1 MIRLVIAD
9 ENESY
14 IKALA
19 QYLQVE
25 HGQAFEIA
33 CFTQGRVLQEH
44 LVSCA
49 GIDMLLIDQKLLAEI
64 NVVAIKIV
72 ILFTETMLDCNGT
85 TIYKYQR
92 ADQIAKL
99 LLGAVDKFSDG
110 RVNIIKS
117 NKESRLIC
125 VYSPGGATGKS
136 TIAYNLAHQYAM
148 HAQKVL
154 FLSLEAFSTLSFF
167 QRSES
172 ARGLIF
178 MLYLIKNKHPN
189 LQLKLNTI
197 KAIDGNTNIHYLER
211 ESNVLEYKDIKLED
225 MELLTDFL
233 KKQSSYDA
241 IIIDL
246 DSAINEISLGAFK
259 YCDVIINILC
269 NSPYSTAKQEDF
281 IEQSPKM
288 DDFLQVELSRKT
300 IHCHNQYKAEA
311 DMKFDEGNHSSG
323 QLEIPYINNLNLNQ
337 GGYYPEMSY
346 FKQLYDRLENFLSMK
361 VMADERNKE

>member
-19 QYLQVE
+19 QYLQAE

-33 CFTQGRVLQEH
+33 CFTQGKVLQEH
-44 LVSCA
+44 FMSCT
-49 GIDMLLIDQKLLAEI
+49 GIDMLLIDQKLVAEI
-64 NVVAIKIV
+64 NVEAIKLV
-72 ILFTETMLDCNGT
+72 VLLTETMLDSNGT

-99 LLGAVDKFSDG
+99 LLGAVDKLSDG
-110 RVNIIKS
+110 RVNMIKS

-125 VYSPGGATGKS
+125 IYSPGGATGKS
-136 TIAYNLAHQYAM
+136 TIAYNLAQQYAI

-167 QRSES
+167 HRSES

-178 MLYLIKNKHPN
+178 MLYLIKNKLPN

-197 KAIDGNTNIHYLER
+197 KSIDSNTNIHYLER

-233 KKQSSYDA
+233 RKQSSYDA

-246 DSAINEISLGAFK
+246 DSAIYEISLGAFK
-259 YCDVIINILC
+259 YCDVIVNVHC
-269 NSPYSTAKQEDF
+269 NNPYSRAKQEDF
-281 IEQSPKM
+281 IKQSPKM
-288 DDFLQVELSRKT
+288 NDFLQVELSRKI
-300 IHCHNQYKAEA
+300 IHCLNQYKAEA
-311 DMKFDEGNHSSG
+311 DVKSDDVNHLNS
-323 QLEIPYINNLNLNQ
+323 QLEIPYISNPNLNQ
-337 GGYYPEMSY
+337 GAYYPEMSY

-361 VMADERNKE
+361 VMADEYKE